1 MIIEI
6 YETGHVQISMNNEK
20 LLDDKRFDNK
30 GKKIELHDFESMLK
44 EKYNSVV
51 EYINQYFDHSGVTLP
66 LFQTFFSQSVIVDNV
81 RLMHSQIINDDI
93 RVMKNLIQLDNALSS
108 YFQIIEQTKQ
118 YTKFYIIPMFRLK
131 NPKKMTAT
139 FELVD
144 AKKRLYNLKVENI
157 SSIGIILIA
166 TKNKKFSSL

>member
-1 MIIEI
+1 
-6 YETGHVQISMNNEK
+6 
-20 LLDDKRFDNK
+20 
-30 GKKIELHDFESMLK
+30 MLK
-44 EKYNSVV
+44 EKYNSVI

-66 LFQTFFSQSVIVDNV
+66 LFQTFFSHSVIVDNV

-139 FELVD
+139 FELLD

-157 SSIGIILIA
+157 SSIGMIEYLQYYLFSLLKIA
-166 TKNKKFSSL
+166 ESPNKFIEQIQKEIFNCQIPIFKN